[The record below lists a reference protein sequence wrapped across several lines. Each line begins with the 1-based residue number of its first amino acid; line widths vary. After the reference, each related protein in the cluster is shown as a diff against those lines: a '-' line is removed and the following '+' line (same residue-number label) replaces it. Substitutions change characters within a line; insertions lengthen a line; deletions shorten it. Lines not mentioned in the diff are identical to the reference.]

1 MCRPSGFSSD
11 DRSHSALHRSCR
23 FLLFLLPYFAVEYY
37 LYVKSLGKEGVSA
50 TSEWSPAVEVVV
62 EKAPTFVEKE
72 IYKTEFNYA
81 LPSNP
86 TYDSATYVSGEDTDG
101 KEWVINY
108 GNWAGSNSAQFRI
121 YSGASGGFGQLY
133 NKFDL
138 NNVTKITYS
147 AKKTTTKSANPKL
160 NTYYSTDSGNTW
172 IAVDTDKELTTTATT
187 YTINISNTGVE
198 KVRVKFELS
207 SKSTRPSSKNAQL
220 TIDDVVFYGMVQE

>member
-1 MCRPSGFSSD
+1 M
-11 DRSHSALHRSCR
+11 
-23 FLLFLLPYFAVEYY
+23 PYFAVEYY

-62 EKAPTFVEKE
+62 PKALTFVEKE

-81 LPSNP
+81 INGS
-86 TYDSATYVSGEDTDG
+86 TYNSATYVSGKDADG

-108 GNWAGSNSAQFRI
+108 GNWADSNSAQFRI
-121 YSGASGGFGQLY
+121 YSGTSGGFGQLY

-147 AKKTTTKSANPKL
+147 AKKTTTNSANPKL
-160 NTYYSTDSGNTW
+160 NTYYSTDGGNNW
-172 IAVDTDKELTTTATT
+172 IAVDKDKELTTTATT